1 MTETGNEPTAV
12 DVELV
17 SVEDLES
24 MNVIAKVG
32 DKTSEINFLAK
43 ADSALQIISDVL
55 ETIPE
60 KGLFKVEVP
69 EGFTLQDLAP
79 VKGEEGTFRGI
90 VRNSEK
96 KIAGQAKLTETGRIN
111 PTQIAGVGLAAA
123 AIVVGQAYMT
133 EINDS
138 LHDINEKLD
147 RVASMIADEQR
158 AKLMNALD
166 IAKTYSKLYDDYRQ
180 KPDAMRAA
188 RNEIER
194 CYNDVGA
201 VIDWITLQL
210 SPLDERVRKAKASK
224 KELQPLIEE
233 FHSYEEQF
241 SMSLKALSALAMTRM
256 YYDGSTDERSSLI
269 EQKRIMEKAQG
280 FLKRRASVAGVLEIR
295 IGSMKGAPVA
305 LPRGVDKNPLRNLTS
320 MTPRAAAKQN
330 LLDAKIEMQSNLH
343 ASQSK
348 SKNEAQACADGI
360 KQIAAISRASR
371 TILTDGNNCWLVEN
385 ADRMQGKEAQ

>member
-96 KIAGQAKLTETGRIN
+96 KIAGQAKLTEAGRIN
-111 PTQIAGVGLAAA
+111 PTQIAGVSLAAA
-123 AIVVGQAYMT
+123 AMVVGQAYMT
-133 EINDS
+133 EISDS
-138 LHDINEKLD
+138 LHDINEELD
-147 RVASMIADEQR
+147 RIASMIADEQR

-210 SPLDERVRKAKASK
+210 SPLDERARKAKASK

-320 MTPRAAAKQN
+320 MTPRAATKQN
-330 LLDAKIEMQSNLH
+330 LLDAKIEMQSNLR

-348 SKNEAQACADGI
+348 SKNEVQACADGI